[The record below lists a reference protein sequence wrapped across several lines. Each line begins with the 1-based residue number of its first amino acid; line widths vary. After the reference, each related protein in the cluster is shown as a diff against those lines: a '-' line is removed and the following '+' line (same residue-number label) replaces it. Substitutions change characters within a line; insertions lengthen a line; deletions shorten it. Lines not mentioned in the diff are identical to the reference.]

1 MGETKEVQVLTVQKV
16 RFYDDELVAAV
27 VEENK
32 GQEIYVAVTPIC
44 EKLGVKSQNQRI
56 KIQANPVYKDKYLS
70 TLISTEN
77 NGNYKREVFM
87 LHIDMLPFWL
97 AGISPSKV
105 KPEAVEPLIKYQTE
119 AARVLRD
126 YFIGPGYAINP
137 ARVDLARLELE
148 AAKIKLEHV
157 KAQAELEQIQ
167 AERERN
173 MRLLAFVEKY
183 PLPADFQKAVISRLA
198 GLEVQPAAKYYAT
211 EQLAGQFTFEFG
223 AKITGMRLAMLAKAH
238 GVRPCREVGEMENEF
253 AVVSIVPAVNKKTGR
268 AVEDKVVEQILYK
281 EAAVPVLRSLVR
293 QWVEGQPGKPKKKP
307 KKQAPLQL
315 AGLEN

>member
-1 MGETKEVQVLTVQKV
+1 MSETRDVKVLTVQKV

-32 GQEIYVAVTPIC
+32 RQEIYVAVTPIC

-56 KIQANPVYKDKYLS
+56 KIQTNPVYKNKYLS

-77 NGNYKREVFM
+77 NGNYRREVFM

-105 KPEAVEPLIKYQTE
+105 KPEAVEPLIRYQTE

-126 YFIGPGYAINP
+126 YFLGPGYAINP
-137 ARVDLARLELE
+137 ARVDLARLEAETERL
-148 AAKIKLEHV
+148 KIERI
-157 KAQAELEQIQ
+157 KAQIELEQVQ
-167 AERERN
+167 AEREKN

-198 GLEVQPAAKYYAT
+198 GLEVQPTVKYYAT
-211 EQLAGQFTFEFG
+211 EELAGKFTFEFG
-223 AKITGMRLAMLAKAH
+223 TRITGMRLAMLAKAH
-238 GVRPCREVGEMENEF
+238 GVRPNREAGEMENEF
-253 AVVSIVPAVNKKTGR
+253 AVVSITPAVNKKTGR
-268 AVEDKVVEQILYK
+268 VIEGKVVEQILYK

-293 QWVEGQPGKPKKKP
+293 QWLEAQPVKPRKKP
-307 KKQAPLQL
+307 RKAE
-315 AGLEN
+315 A